1 MKSKSMSLVEIMIE
15 RLKDL
20 VKSKEVLGLLI
31 KGAVHIAFDKKLV
44 TELELHKMFDDA
56 IASYKK

>member
-1 MKSKSMSLVEIMIE
+1 MKSRSMSLVEVLIE

-44 TELELHKMFDDA
+44 TEFELHKMFDDA
-56 IASYKK
+56 ITSYKK